1 MVPGKDLV
9 RKAVEQEQ
17 GSLDSDCRM
26 EAGGNEWQ
34 RRYACGDTNCNSSLL
49 LCLRMQKRCAYLV
62 KKTTRWMKVYLLVYI
77 GIKTERQIILQSE
90 KKRRLMAFT

>member
-1 MVPGKDLV
+1 MVPGKDLA
-9 RKAVEQEQ
+9 RKAVGQEQ

-49 LCLRMQKRCAYLV
+49 LCLRMQKKGMLISL
-62 KKTTRWMKVYLLVYI
+62 K
-77 GIKTERQIILQSE
+77 RQ
-90 KKRRLMAFT
+90 KDG